1 MVCQVYQDLR
11 ESLMRKLA
19 KGSKKEAGDAKRI
32 YARYEH
38 IIAKCDAL
46 SRGFSQRGI
55 IALVD
60 DATGYQADMARDEI
74 TKILEKYISPKLMPW
89 TRKFPHDFFREAYR
103 LLGWE
108 YRLGQ
113 VKHPSYMGHFINKYV
128 YGLLPPGVL
137 EELKARSPKNEKGN
151 RPNKLW
157 MWLTEHTGEPHL
169 DKILASDVT
178 MMQLSDSKEHFE
190 HNFERIYG
198 KQQMFPMTMDQKLLR
213 EGKQ

>member
-1 MVCQVYQDLR
+1 
-11 ESLMRKLA
+11 
-19 KGSKKEAGDAKRI
+19 
-32 YARYEH
+32 
-38 IIAKCDAL
+38 
-46 SRGFSQRGI
+46 
-55 IALVD
+55 
-60 DATGYQADMARDEI
+60 
-74 TKILEKYISPKLMPW
+74 
-89 TRKFPHDFFREAYR
+89 
-103 LLGWE
+103 
-108 YRLGQ
+108 
-113 VKHPSYMGHFINKYV
+113 
-128 YGLLPPGVL
+128 LLPPGVL

>member
-1 MVCQVYQDLR
+1 
-11 ESLMRKLA
+11 MRKLA